1 MYALLTE
8 GLKNHT
14 EPPMHAAQAAI
25 RQMGFNYGIQQDAAP
40 VPVAAP
46 QACRSSFGGWCLDK
60 SALSKGAVIGIIAG
74 GSAAILAGIVLA
86 IYLAV
91 RRAPYIPPSAATIPV
106 HGTCQMQ
113 IQSGQSDN
121 MTTQGHAQPRCQA
134 WSIMQSV

>member
-1 MYALLTE
+1 MR
-8 GLKNHT
+8 
-14 EPPMHAAQAAI
+14 AAQAAI

-86 IYLAV
+86 VYLAV
-91 RRAPYIPPSAATIPV
+91 RRRTSRQVQPQSQYMVRAKCRYNLVSQTI
-106 HGTCQMQ
+106 
-113 IQSGQSDN
+113 
-121 MTTQGHAQPRCQA
+121 
-134 WSIMQSV
+134 